1 LLNIE
6 FPNNYKLKTTNQITT
21 SFKKANMP
29 IRGMLQH
36 ILWAILFFTLWLAII
51 WISVLHAE
59 EPKKTKLKRHPK
71 VTIGIP
77 AYNEEKTIEKTV
89 DSIIN
94 SDYPKEKIEII
105 IVNDGSKD
113 NTAKVSQELI
123 KKHKGYNI
131 ILINKANGGK
141 SSAVNAAIEK
151 ATGEFFAV
159 VDADSRIE
167 KDAIH
172 KVVPHFEN
180 QNVGAVISRVR
191 VDSPNK
197 ILERIQFFEYIMS
210 NFIRKLMALLGT
222 LAITPG
228 VLSVYRTKILRK
240 VGGFTKDRNNLTE
253 DLEIAMRLKYNGYR
267 VEMETNST
275 THTLAP
281 QNLKTLWKQRIR
293 WARGYI
299 YNMWNYRSMMFSRK
313 HGIFGTF
320 QMPINVIVV
329 ITLITNISIIAY
341 NFVDKMI
348 EFTIRSATIKGYF
361 WTRILEFPT
370 LQQILLGQNL
380 RIMIP
385 IILATVLGF
394 YLILHAH
401 KRFNEKITR
410 NIIGAVGYFLFIPYF
425 TTANWISS
433 IFQEIFKTKRK
444 W

>member
-1 LLNIE
+1 
-6 FPNNYKLKTTNQITT
+6 
-21 SFKKANMP
+21 
-29 IRGMLQH
+29 MLQH
-36 ILWAILFFTLWLAII
+36 VLWVILFFTLWLSII

-89 DSIIN
+89 NSIIN
-94 SDYPKEKIEII
+94 SNYPKEKTEII

-113 NTAKVSQELI
+113 NTAKISQEI
-123 KKHKGYNI
+123 INKNKGHNI
-131 ILINKANGGK
+131 ILINKPNGGK

-172 KVVPHFEN
+172 KVVPHFEDDN
-180 QNVGAVISRVR
+180 AGAVISRVR
-191 VDSPNK
+191 VDSPK
-197 ILERIQFFEYIMS
+197 KTLEKIQFFEYVMS
-210 NFIRKLMALLGT
+210 NFIRKLMAVLGT

-228 VLSVYRTKILRK
+228 VLSVYRTETLRK

-253 DLEIAMRLKYNGYR
+253 DMEIAMRLKYNGYR

-275 THTLAP
+275 THTIAP

-299 YNMWNYRSMMFSRK
+299 YNMWNYRSMLFSRK
-313 HGIFGTF
+313 HGVFGLF
-320 QMPINVIVV
+320 QMPVNVLVV
-329 ITLITNISIIAY
+329 GLLITNISIIAY
-341 NFVDKMI
+341 NFLDQMI

-361 WTRILEFPT
+361 WTKLLEYPT
-370 LQQILLGQNL
+370 LQELMLAQNL
-380 RIMIP
+380 RIMLP

-401 KRFNEKITR
+401 KRLNEKITK
-410 NIIGAVGYFLFIPYF
+410 NITGAVGYFLFIPYF

-433 IFQEIFKTKRK
+433 IFQEALKTKRK

>member
-1 LLNIE
+1 
-6 FPNNYKLKTTNQITT
+6 
-21 SFKKANMP
+21 
-29 IRGMLQH
+29 MLH
-36 ILWAILFFTLWLAII
+36 HVLWAILFFTLWLAII

-59 EPKKTKLKRHPK
+59 EPKRTKLKRYPK

-89 DSIIN
+89 NSIVKA
-94 SDYPKEKIEII
+94 DYPKDKIEII

-113 NTAKVSQELI
+113 NTAKISREII
-123 KKHKGYNI
+123 KKNKGFNI
-131 ILINKANGGK
+131 ILINKPNGGK
-141 SSAVNAAIEK
+141 SSAVNAAIER

-167 KDAIH
+167 EDALQL
-172 KVVPHFEN
+172 VVPHFDDPSI
-180 QNVGAVISRVR
+180 GAVISRVR

-197 ILERIQFFEYIMS
+197 TIERIQFFEYIMS

-228 VLSVYRTKILRK
+228 VLSVYRTKTLRK
-240 VGGFTKDRNNLTE
+240 LGGFTKDRNNLTE
-253 DLEIAMRLKYNGYR
+253 DLEIAMRLKYNGYQI
-267 VEMETNST
+267 EMETKST

-281 QNLKTLWKQRIR
+281 HNLNKLWKQRIR

-313 HGIFGTF
+313 HSIFGTF
-320 QMPINVIVV
+320 QMPINVLVV
-329 ITLITNISIIAY
+329 ALLLINVSIIAY
-341 NFVDKMI
+341 NFLDKML

-361 WTRILEFPT
+361 WTRLLEMPT
-370 LQQILLGQNL
+370 LQQMMLGQNL

-410 NIIGAVGYFLFIPYF
+410 NLIGVVGYFLFIPYF

-433 IFQEIFKTKRK
+433 IFQEVFKTKRK

>member
-1 LLNIE
+1 M
-6 FPNNYKLKTTNQITT
+6 TT

-36 ILWAILFFTLWLAII
+36 ILWVILFFTLWLSII

-59 EPKKTKLKRHPK
+59 KSKKTKLKKHPK

-89 DSIIN
+89 NSIVN
-94 SDYPKEKIEII
+94 SDYPKEKTEII

-113 NTAKVSQELI
+113 RTAKVSQEI
-123 KKHKGYNI
+123 INKNKEYNI
-131 ILINKANGGK
+131 ILINKPNGGK
-141 SSAVNAAIEK
+141 SSAVNAAIDK

-167 KDAIH
+167 KDSIH
-172 KVVPHFEN
+172 KVIPHFEEEN
-180 QNVGAVISRVR
+180 TGAVISRVR

-197 ILERIQFFEYIMS
+197 TLERIQFFEYVMS
-210 NFIRKLMALLGT
+210 NFIRKLMAVLGT

-228 VLSVYRTKILRK
+228 VLSVYRTEILRK

-253 DLEIAMRLKYNGYR
+253 DLEIAMRLKYQGYR
-267 VEMETNST
+267 VEMETDST
-275 THTLAP
+275 THTIAP
-281 QNLKTLWKQRIR
+281 QNLKAFWKQRIR

-299 YNMWNYRSMMFSRK
+299 YNMWNYRAMMFSRK
-313 HGIFGTF
+313 HGVFGLF
-320 QMPINVIVV
+320 QMPVNVLVV
-329 ITLITNISIIAY
+329 GLLITNISIIAY
-341 NFVDKMI
+341 NFLDQTI

-361 WTRILEFPT
+361 WTKLLEYPT
-370 LQQILLGQNL
+370 LQELMLAQNL
-380 RIMIP
+380 RIMLP
-385 IILATVLGF
+385 IMLAAVLGF

-401 KRFNEKITR
+401 KKFNEKITK
-410 NIIGAVGYFLFIPYF
+410 NIIGAAGYFLFIPYF

-433 IFQEIFKTKRK
+433 IFQEVFKTKRK